1 MLIEHGMNGLQIEE
15 AQLGGTRVK
24 RNIMSEKQMERK
36 WFHLILNYIYEYFL
50 HVFLFFSS
58 SEKSLFWG
66 YGVG

>member
-36 WFHLILNYIYEYFL
+36 
-50 HVFLFFSS
+50 
-58 SEKSLFWG
+58 
-66 YGVG
+66 